1 MNSFFRILPYLRPHR
16 RKIAISFV
24 SALLVA
30 FLWGANLSIAFPI
43 VKVLLE
49 GQSIA
54 EYVATEV
61 AAADAEI
68 AIHEAEIE
76 SVNARIATLDADDER
91 MVKELQE
98 LARFQGRLSAA
109 SRKMTMM
116 RWMDTSIVPWIPEDR
131 FDTFACILVLL
142 LIATVLKGICIV
154 IQDVLVGG
162 VVELTIMAIRKD
174 CFRKLLKLDYHL
186 VSNHGT
192 GDLMSRFTNDVAV
205 MGEGLSL
212 LGVRLIREP
221 LKVVTCILFAFYV
234 NWRLTL
240 MSLIVLPVLAV
251 VFRRYG
257 KSLKRASQHMLE
269 SMSRLYKVLEETLES
284 FKVVLAYNNARRHRL
299 QFHRESKTYFRKA
312 LRVVQIDALTRPTTE
327 LFGMT
332 AVFVALVPSAYL
344 ILRGTTS
351 IWGIRLASAPM
362 DVAELAVLYAL
373 LAGVL
378 DPVRKLSSVY
388 SRLKKSAAATDR
400 VFALMDTRSAI
411 HDPAQTARFHLGGQT
426 IEFREVGYTYPK
438 QEEAQVRH
446 PAVRNVNLK
455 VSAGDA
461 IAVVGENGSG
471 KSTLINMLPRF
482 FDADDGAILI
492 DDVDIRTVKLAELRS
507 HIAVVTQETQLFDDT
522 IYENIRYGKPRAT
535 HEEVEAAAR
544 LAHVDQFLAHL
555 PDGFATRIGEK
566 GARLSVNASEL
577 PWLGPSSATR
587 PF

>member
-1 MNSFFRILPYLRPHR
+1 
-16 RKIAISFV
+16 
-24 SALLVA
+24 
-30 FLWGANLSIAFPI
+30 
-43 VKVLLE
+43 
-49 GQSIA
+49 
-54 EYVATEV
+54 
-61 AAADAEI
+61 
-68 AIHEAEIE
+68 
-76 SVNARIATLDADDER
+76 
-91 MVKELQE
+91 
-98 LARFQGRLSAA
+98 
-109 SRKMTMM
+109 
-116 RWMDTSIVPWIPEDR
+116 
-131 FDTFACILVLL
+131 
-142 LIATVLKGICIV
+142 
-154 IQDVLVGG
+154 
-162 VVELTIMAIRKD
+162 
-174 CFRKLLKLDYHL
+174 
-186 VSNHGT
+186 
-192 GDLMSRFTNDVAV
+192 
-205 MGEGLSL
+205 
-212 LGVRLIREP
+212 
-221 LKVVTCILFAFYV
+221 
-234 NWRLTL
+234 

-251 VFRRYG
+251 VVRRYG

-332 AVFVALVPSAYL
+332 AVFVALVPSDYL

-351 IWGIRLASAPM
+351 IWGLRLASAPM

-566 GARLSVNASEL
+566 GARLSGGQRQRIALARAIIRDPAILILDEATSAIDAQSEQLIHETLGEIAKGRIVFIITHSVNNSILDVVNRILVMDAGQL
-577 PWLGPSSATR
+577 IAYGPHEKVLAECPQYQRLYHAQSRSRAA
-587 PF
+587 